1 MTAILDD
8 AARARLVDRFG
19 PQVGP
24 WCDALP
30 SLVARLT
37 DRWGLTVVEARPGNT
52 GRTLMCRDPEG
63 DSRVLKLCPDQ
74 EVSAGEA
81 TALQTWAGRSRVV
94 QVLEVDFEAGAVLLE
109 GLEPGTQLTGHGA
122 DVPWT
127 EVADLLTQLHSVQL
141 PSVQAAGPFPSLA
154 TRVGL
159 MFDLAER
166 RLRGSA
172 AEPRLPLELLHHA
185 RRRAE
190 DLATG
195 GPATLLHGD
204 LHPGNVLDAG
214 PVRGIVAIDPRP
226 CLGDPAF
233 DAVDWALLPMAA
245 GGTLDDGVTK
255 LPGLDSDRV
264 RAWCAALA
272 PLVAMAPLRVGAP
285 TPFTDALLEMAR

>member
-30 SLVARLT
+30 ALVARLT
-37 DRWGLTVVEARPGNT
+37 ERWGLIVVDARPGNT
-52 GRTLMCRDPEG
+52 GRTLMCRGPEG

-74 EVSAGEA
+74 EVSAGE
-81 TALQTWAGRSRVV
+81 TGALQTWAGLSRVV
-94 QVLEVDFEAGAVLLE
+94 QVLEVDLEEGAVLLE
-109 GLEPGTQLTGHGA
+109 GLEPGTQLTGRGA

-127 EVADLLTQLHSVQL
+127 EVGDLLSQLHSVVPV
-141 PSVQAAGPFPSLA
+141 PSAPFPTLA

-172 AEPRLPLELLHHA
+172 AEPRLPLEVL
-185 RRRAE
+185 RRARARAD

-195 GPATLLHGD
+195 GPVALLQGD

-214 PVRGIVAIDPRP
+214 PTRGIVAIDPRP

-233 DAVDWALLPMAA
+233 DAVDWALLPMAE
-245 GGTLDDGVTK
+245 GGTLDDGVAK
-255 LPGLDSDRV
+255 LPGLDADRV
-264 RAWCAALA
+264 RARCAALA
-272 PLVAMAPLRVGAP
+272 PLVAMAPLRTSAP

>member
-1 MTAILDD
+1 MKAILDD

-30 SLVARLT
+30 ALVARLAE
-37 DRWGLTVVEARPGNT
+37 RWSLTVVDARPGNT
-52 GRTLMCRDPEG
+52 GRTLLCHGPEG
-63 DSRVLKLCPDQ
+63 ESRVLKLCPDP
-74 EVSAGEA
+74 EISTGEA
-81 TALQTWAGRSRVV
+81 TALQTWAGLSRVV
-94 QVLEVDFEAGAVLLE
+94 QVLAVDFEEGAVLLE
-109 GLEPGTQLTGHGA
+109 GLEPGTQLTGRGA

-127 EVADLLTQLHSVQL
+127 EVGDLLAQLHSVRL
-141 PSVQAAGPFPSLA
+141 PSARFPSLA
-154 TRVGL
+154 TRVRL
-159 MFDLAER
+159 MFELAER

-185 RRRAE
+185 RARAE

-195 GPATLLHGD
+195 GPVALLHGD

-214 PVRGIVAIDPRP
+214 PARGIVAIDPRP

-233 DAVDWALLPMAA
+233 DGVDWALLPMAA
-245 GGTLDDGVTK
+245 GATLDEGVAK
-255 LPGLDSDRV
+255 LPGLDADRV

-272 PLVAMAPLRVGAP
+272 PLVAMAPLRAGAP
-285 TPFTDALLEMAR
+285 TPFTEALLEMAR

>member
-30 SLVARLT
+30 ALVARLT
-37 DRWGLTVVEARPGNT
+37 ERWSLTVVDARPGNT
-52 GRTLMCRDPEG
+52 GRTLMCRGPEV

-81 TALQTWAGRSRVV
+81 TALQTWAGLSRVV
-94 QVLEVDFEAGAVLLE
+94 QVLEVDLEEGAVLLE
-109 GLEPGTQLTGHGA
+109 GLEPGTQLTGRGA

-127 EVADLLTQLHSVQL
+127 ELGDLLAQLHSVVVL
-141 PSVQAAGPFPSLA
+141 PSAPFPALV

-166 RLRGSA
+166 RLLGSA
-172 AEPRLPLELLHHA
+172 AEPRLPLELLRRA
-185 RRRAE
+185 RVRAE

-195 GPATLLHGD
+195 GPVALLHGD

-214 PVRGIVAIDPRP
+214 SARGIVAIDPRP

-233 DAVDWALLPMAA
+233 DAVDWALLPMAE
-245 GGTLDDGVTK
+245 GGTLDDGVAK
-255 LPGLDSDRV
+255 LPGLDADRV

-272 PLVAMAPLRVGAP
+272 PLVAMAPLRTGGP

>member
-30 SLVARLT
+30 TLVARLT
-37 DRWGLTVVEARPGNT
+37 ERWGLTVVEARPGNT
-52 GRTLMCRDPEG
+52 GRTLMCRGTEG
-63 DSRVLKLCPDQ
+63 ESRVLKLCPDQ
-74 EVSAGEA
+74 EVATGEA
-81 TALQTWAGRSRVV
+81 TALLTWAGLSRVV
-94 QVLEVDFEAGAVLLE
+94 QVLDTDLEEGAVLLE
-109 GLEPGTQLTGHGA
+109 GLEPGTQLNGRGA

-127 EVADLLTQLHSVQL
+127 EVGDLLAQLHSVPAPRAQ
-141 PSVQAAGPFPSLA
+141 FPSLA
-154 TRVGL
+154 TRVGQ
-159 MFDLAER
+159 MFELAER

-172 AEPRLPLELLHHA
+172 AEPRLPLDLLHHA
-185 RRRAE
+185 RAWAE

-195 GPATLLHGD
+195 GPVALLHGD

-214 PVRGIVAIDPRP
+214 PARGIVAIDPRP

-255 LPGLDSDRV
+255 LPGLDADRV

-272 PLVAMAPLRVGAP
+272 PLVAMAPLRAGRS

>member
-8 AARARLVDRFG
+8 AARTRLVDRFG

-30 SLVARLT
+30 ALVARLT
-37 DRWGLTVVEARPGNT
+37 ERWGLTVVEARPGNT
-52 GRTLMCRDPEG
+52 GRTLMCRGTEG
-63 DSRVLKLCPDQ
+63 ESRVLKLCPDQ
-74 EVSAGEA
+74 EVAAGEA
-81 TALQTWAGRSRVV
+81 TALLAWAGLSRVV
-94 QVLEVDFEAGAVLLE
+94 QVLDADLEEGAVLLE
-109 GLEPGTQLTGHGA
+109 GLEPGTQLAGRGA

-127 EVADLLTQLHSVQL
+127 ELGDLLAQLHSVPL
-141 PSVQAAGPFPSLA
+141 PRVQFPSLA
-154 TRVGL
+154 TRVGQ
-159 MFDLAER
+159 MFELAER

-185 RRRAE
+185 RAQAE

-195 GPATLLHGD
+195 GPIALLHGD

-214 PVRGIVAIDPRP
+214 PARGTVAIDPRP

-255 LPGLDSDRV
+255 LPGLDADRV

-272 PLVAMAPLRVGAP
+272 PLVAMAPLRAGRP